1 MSAFLQTATGDFDIS
16 SGNLVIVDD
25 VATVTA
31 QKLTCLFTLFKGEWF
46 RDIRVGIP
54 YFQYVFIQNPN
65 LTLISSLFQQVCEA
79 APGVAAVLDM
89 ELNYLPR
96 TRELD
101 SQILVQA
108 NDGSTIVGGA
118 GAPFIVQIA
127 N

>member
-1 MSAFLQTATGDFDIS
+1 MRVRALSPTGDMTFGQSQNNFLVNS
-16 SGNLVIVDD
+16 SAA
-25 VATVTA
+25 VAQCVKTR
-31 QKLTCLFTLFKGEWF
+31 LMLFKGEWF

-89 ELNYLPR
+89 QLNYLPR